1 MNDAGPTEDGGQM
14 DIELATAALLADNK
28 DVGMMLGVLANSLK
42 ESLGSQMEIIAS
54 SRGLLRRQTDQIKRM
69 RIRLDQDDY
78 EADFGDGRLTC
89 TVGHTSGN
97 IRIRTEQL
105 PIEQWLSRLLAAL
118 QKEAATNQAARAALE
133 RVVIGGTL

>member
-1 MNDAGPTEDGGQM
+1 M
-14 DIELATAALLADNK
+14 DIELAAAALLADNK

>member
-1 MNDAGPTEDGGQM
+1 M
-14 DIELATAALLADNK
+14 DIEMAAASLLADNK
-28 DVGMMLGVLANSLK
+28 DVGMMLGVLANGLK
-42 ESLGSQMEIIAS
+42 ESLGPQMEIVTS
-54 SRGLLRRQTDQIKRM
+54 SRGLLRRQPDQIKRI

-78 EADFGDGRLTC
+78 EAELGDGKLTC

-97 IRIRTEQL
+97 IRIRSEQL

-133 RVVIGGTL
+133 RVLIGGTL

>member
-1 MNDAGPTEDGGQM
+1 M

-42 ESLGSQMEIIAS
+42 ESLGPQMEITMS
-54 SRGLLRRQTDQIKRM
+54 SRGLRRRQPDQIKRM

>member
-1 MNDAGPTEDGGQM
+1 M
-14 DIELATAALLADNK
+14 DIEIATAALLADNK
-28 DVGMMLGVLANSLK
+28 DAGMMLGVLANSLK
-42 ESLGSQMEIIAS
+42 ESLGPQMEIIAS
-54 SRGLLRRQTDQIKRM
+54 SRGRLRRQPDQIKRI

-78 EADFGDGRLTC
+78 EADFVDGRLTC

-97 IRIRTEQL
+97 IRIRTEQI
-105 PIEQWLSRLLAAL
+105 PIEQWLSRLLTAL

>member
-1 MNDAGPTEDGGQM
+1 M

>member
-1 MNDAGPTEDGGQM
+1 M
-14 DIELATAALLADNK
+14 DIELAAAALLADNK

-54 SRGLLRRQTDQIKRM
+54 SPGLLRRQTDQIKRM